1 MGLREDEVESS
12 DMVGRRVW
20 VVVGGGE
27 KARGEETFGSSRL
40 AGKGALE
47 WLGWEEQVGVS

>member
-1 MGLREDEVESS
+1 
-12 DMVGRRVW
+12 MVGRRVW